1 MARCS
6 QNILARQLF
15 PSAGSPSGDKGRTTS
30 PSSLL
35 HPQNVHTAVPRSRE
49 EMDYSSPQL
58 INSSVIKM
66 SFDFPSYQ
74 YLLFLP
80 MLPAC

>member
-35 HPQNVHTAVPRSRE
+35 HPQNVHTGSRAKE
-49 EMDYSSPQL
+49 QGGNGL
-58 INSSVIKM
+58 
-66 SFDFPSYQ
+66 FFTTAYQ
-74 YLLFLP
+74 
-80 MLPAC
+80 